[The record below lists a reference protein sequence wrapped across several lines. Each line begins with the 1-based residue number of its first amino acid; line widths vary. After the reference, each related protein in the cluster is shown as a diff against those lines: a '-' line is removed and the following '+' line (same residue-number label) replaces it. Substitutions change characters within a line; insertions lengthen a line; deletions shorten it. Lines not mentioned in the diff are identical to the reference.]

1 MKKLIIFSLFTAL
14 ICTLAC
20 HKNDDNKFARTFDIN
35 TEGCYAEGSYVQA
48 TKLSA
53 TSQAVILYENCTGGT
68 ATISAD
74 TVNGMYIPAT
84 SVTFKRDSGFVK
96 VPIMGTP
103 VELKVTYLPIKVMY
117 NSVIYNTTVSIAV
130 AQDPDPNGTVNV
142 VIDKTPITSLAAA
155 VQLSFTVD
163 PTPTEVVVAN
173 SEVLQGHLN
182 TKVEINPY
190 TGKGTL
196 TLTPTSQFLS
206 DTVVVVATFGARP
219 PVTVKIPV
227 SSFAGGDGTVAS
239 PYQIA
244 TLSDLSRVQ
253 YGLDKAYKVT
263 ADIDASAQNWAPI
276 GASAT
281 PFTGSFD
288 GNGQT
293 IKYSINQPALDN
305 QSFFGYVGAAAIV
318 KNLTLTGTVIA
329 NNVVAGIAANSEVAF
344 TNCDA
349 SGVMVTG
356 NNTLALSTAAGAAK
370 DARIIVVGSGFPT
383 TINITMGTNSASL
396 PLSVTPKD
404 VFVNTTSNPTG
415 ATITYNTSTGNI
427 TADKSTG
434 TFTTGN
440 ITTVISLAQTG
451 TGSNVK
457 TTSRTIA
464 ISSKNMYESGN
475 GTTADP
481 YMVKDQDQLN
491 STMLNYPNA
500 SIKFMNDIAV
510 ANPWSPVTTFGGTV
524 DGAGYKLSGL
534 SGAFATKGA
543 FVVTNTGTIKNIQ
556 FTGINITTAVAFG
569 VVAGTN
575 SGTIQNITVAGT
587 LVSTN
592 TGDITGGV
600 AGEIT
605 GGKVTQC
612 ATNLAI
618 TSSSG
623 MVGGIV
629 GKSST
634 SASEISYC
642 SAKGTISITAAKNR
656 IGGILGRGESAVT
669 IKNCAS
675 SVVIT
680 GVAAGGTN
688 GVGGIFG
695 ANNNDNMRIDEC
707 LFTGN
712 ITNCFS
718 MGGIGGVAA
727 NVRNC
732 LVSGSTLNVGGS
744 INTGA
749 AGGISGTGKGT
760 TSNCVVIGAT
770 LGGIT
775 ASGLANAGIA
785 STFQNNGFASNCV
798 VVSTA
803 IASSSA
809 APYLQRV
816 VGTAA
821 NGSGVNANNYAAGVT
836 GITAPADNASGLD
849 GATKLVTDLTQSFY
863 QGLGFDF
870 TNIWQMSGGNPAL
883 KNAGYNGTLP
893 TP

>member
-1 MKKLIIFSLFTAL
+1 MKKLIIFSLFTVLVCA
-14 ICTLAC
+14 LAC
-20 HKNDDNKFARTFDIN
+20 RKNDDNKFARTFDIN
-35 TEGCYAEGSYVQA
+35 TEGCYAEGSFVQA
-48 TKLSA
+48 TKLAS
-53 TSQAVILYENCTGGT
+53 TSQAVILYENCGGGT

-84 SVTFKRDSGFVK
+84 TVTLKKDSGAVK
-96 VPIMGTP
+96 VPVSGTP
-103 VELKVTYLPIKVMY
+103 VELKVTYLPIKIMY
-117 NSVIYNTTVSIAV
+117 NSKIYNTTVSVAV
-130 AQDPDPNGTVNV
+130 AQDPDPNG
-142 VIDKTPITSLAAA
+142 VIHFTIDNTAITSLSAIK
-155 VQLSFTVD
+155 QISFTVD
-163 PTPTEVVVAN
+163 PTPAAILVSNSNTIQGLTTNVVAD
-173 SEVLQGHLN
+173 
-182 TKVEINPY
+182 PY

-196 TLTPTSQFLS
+196 TLTPTAQFLS
-206 DTVVVVATFGARP
+206 DTVIAVASFGARP
-219 PVTVKIPV
+219 AVTVKIPV
-227 SSFAGGDGTVAS
+227 SAFSAGDGSIAHPYEIAS
-239 PYQIA
+239 
-244 TLSDLSRVQ
+244 LNDLNRVQ
-253 YGLDKAYKVT
+253 YGLNKAYKVIAT
-263 ADIDASAQNWAPI
+263 IDASSQNWSPI
-276 GASAT
+276 GTSAA

-293 IKYSINQPALDN
+293 IKYAINQPTLDN
-305 QSFFGYVGAAAIV
+305 QSFFGYAGAAAVV
-318 KNLTLTGTVIA
+318 KNLTLTGSVTA

-349 SGVMVTG
+349 SGVAVTG
-356 NNTLALSTAAGAAK
+356 SNTIALSTAAGSAK
-370 DARIIVVGSGFPT
+370 DTRILAVGSSFPT
-383 TINITMGTNSASL
+383 VINITMGTNSASV
-396 PLSVTPKD
+396 PLGVTPKD
-404 VFVNTTSNPTG
+404 VYVNTTANPTG
-415 ATITYNTSTGNI
+415 AAITYNTTTGNI
-427 TADKSTG
+427 TADKSGG
-434 TFTTGN
+434 TFTPGN
-440 ITTVISLAQTG
+440 ITVAMSLAQTG
-451 TGSNVK
+451 AGANVK
-457 TTSRTIA
+457 TTARTIA
-464 ISSKNMYESGN
+464 ISSKSMYESGS
-475 GTTADP
+475 GTTGDP

-491 STMLNYPNA
+491 STMANYPNA
-500 SIKFMNDIAV
+500 SVKFMNDITV
-510 ANPWSPVTTFGGTV
+510 TNPWTAITTFGGTV
-524 DGAGYKLSGL
+524 DGAGFSLSGL

-556 FTGINITTAVAFG
+556 FTGVNMTTAVAFG
-569 VVAGTN
+569 LVAGTN
-575 SGTIQNITVAGT
+575 SGTVQNVTVAGT

-592 TGDITGGV
+592 TSDITGGV
-600 AGEIT
+600 VGELT
-605 GGKVTQC
+605 AGKVTQC
-612 ATNLAI
+612 ATNLSI

-634 SASEISYC
+634 NASEISYC
-642 SAKGTISITAAKNR
+642 TAKGNISITAAKSR

-732 LVSGSTLNVGGS
+732 LVSGSTLNVGGVV
-744 INTGA
+744 NTGA
-749 AGGISGTGKGT
+749 AGGINGTGKGA

-775 ASGLANAGIA
+775 ATGLANAGIA
-785 STFQNNGFASNCV
+785 STFQNNGYASNCV
-798 VVSTA
+798 VVNAT
-803 IASSSA
+803 IGSSSA
-809 APYLQRV
+809 TPYLQRV

-821 NGSGVNANNYAAGVT
+821 NGTGVNATNYAAAVT
-836 GITAPADNASGLD
+836 GIATPVDNAGGLD
-849 GATKLVTDLTQSFY
+849 GGTKLTTDLTQSFY